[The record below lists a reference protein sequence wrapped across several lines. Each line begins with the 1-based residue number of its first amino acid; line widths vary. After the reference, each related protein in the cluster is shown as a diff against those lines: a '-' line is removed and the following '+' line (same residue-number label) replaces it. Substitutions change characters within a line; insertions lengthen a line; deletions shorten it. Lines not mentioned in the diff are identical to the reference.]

1 MNPSARGWLKKLLK
15 FAEKNDAKAET
26 LAELYPALKS
36 IGFIYGS
43 NVSVLIMDLK
53 SKDFNQEECCKINF
67 AWALLA
73 TYNCHSKDNTNFETT
88 LKTFYETIGFHKSNF
103 INGILGDDVESILNK
118 RIQTDNNIF
127 SKNFSLFVTNAL
139 LFMDVLAFNAFLKNP
154 NHAKKYLLEL
164 ENSIR
169 TVVTK
174 ALNSKSKKNNYDESL
189 IRLFEAS
196 LRLSKSKNNS
206 YAALNLNQFSE
217 LERFYLLDLA
227 CMATWNDFK
236 IGRGEQEF
244 FSEFSKKFKLSES
257 AINEAIISVNVFY
270 KRYENKISLLSTQNL
285 AKRLYDHSSSV
296 VKKLITRN
304 SKRLYQELKESKD
317 LVKLLSES
325 TLRDL
330 NEKEQE
336 QMQEQMMDIIKSI
349 PSLAIFMLP
358 GGAILLPIFIKF
370 IPKLLPSAFDENR
383 IEEE

>member
-26 LAELYPALKS
+26 LAKLYPALKS

-43 NVSVLIMDLK
+43 NVSVLITDLK

-139 LFMDVLAFNAFLKNP
+139 LFMDVLAYNAFLKNP

-217 LERFYLLDLA
+217 LERFYLLDLT

-236 IGRGEQEF
+236 IGHGEQEF

-257 AINEAIISVNVFY
+257 AINEAINSVNVFY

>member
-217 LERFYLLDLA
+217 LERFYLLDLS
-227 CMATWNDFK
+227 MH
-236 IGRGEQEF
+236 GYME
-244 FSEFSKKFKLSES
+244 
-257 AINEAIISVNVFY
+257 
-270 KRYENKISLLSTQNL
+270 
-285 AKRLYDHSSSV
+285 
-296 VKKLITRN
+296 
-304 SKRLYQELKESKD
+304 
-317 LVKLLSES
+317 
-325 TLRDL
+325 
-330 NEKEQE
+330 
-336 QMQEQMMDIIKSI
+336 
-349 PSLAIFMLP
+349 
-358 GGAILLPIFIKF
+358 
-370 IPKLLPSAFDENR
+370 
-383 IEEE
+383 

>member
-325 TLRDL
+325 TLRGL

>member
-26 LAELYPALKS
+26 LAKLYPALKS

-43 NVSVLIMDLK
+43 NVSVLITDLK

>member
-26 LAELYPALKS
+26 VANLYPALKS
-36 IGFIYGS
+36 VGFIYGS
-43 NVSVLIMDLK
+43 NISVLIKDFK

-67 AWALLA
+67 VWALLA
-73 TYNCHSKDNTNFETT
+73 AYNCHSKDNTNFEIA
-88 LKTFYETIGFHKSNF
+88 LKKFYETIGFHKSNF

-139 LFMDVLAFNAFLKNP
+139 LFMDVLAFSAYLQNP
-154 NHAKKYLLEL
+154 DHAEKHLLEL

-169 TVVTK
+169 TVVSK

-189 IRLFEAS
+189 IKLLEAS

-206 YAALNLNQFSE
+206 YDALNLSQFSE
-217 LERFYLLDLA
+217 TERFYLLDLA

-236 IGRGEQEF
+236 IDRGEQEF
-244 FSEFSKKFKLSES
+244 FREFSKKFKLSQS
-257 AINEAIISVNVFY
+257 VIKKAINSLNVFY
-270 KRYENKISLLSTQNL
+270 RNYKNDISLLSTQNL
-285 AKRLYDHSSSV
+285 AKRLYDHSTTV

-304 SKRLYQELKESKD
+304 SKHLYQELKESKD
-317 LVKLLSES
+317 LVKLLTES

-330 NEKEQE
+330 SEKEQE

>member
-103 INGILGDDVESILNK
+103 INGILGDDVESVLNK

-139 LFMDVLAFNAFLKNP
+139 LFMDVLAFYAFLKNP

-217 LERFYLLDLA
+217 LERFYLLDLT

-236 IGRGEQEF
+236 IGSGEQEF

>member
-26 LAELYPALKS
+26 VANLYPELKS
-36 IGFIYGS
+36 VGFIYGS
-43 NVSVLIMDLK
+43 NISVLIKDFK

-67 AWALLA
+67 VWALLA
-73 TYNCHSKDNTNFETT
+73 AYNCHSEDNTNFEIA
-88 LKTFYETIGFHKSNF
+88 LKKFYETIGFHKSNF

-139 LFMDVLAFNAFLKNP
+139 LFMDVLAFSAFLQNP
-154 NHAKKYLLEL
+154 DHAENHLLEL

-169 TVVTK
+169 TVVSK
-174 ALNSKSKKNNYDESL
+174 ALNSKSEKNNYDESL
-189 IRLFEAS
+189 IKLLEAS

-206 YAALNLNQFSE
+206 YDALNLSKFSE
-217 LERFYLLDLA
+217 TERFYLLDLA
-227 CMATWNDFK
+227 YMATWNDFK
-236 IGRGEQEF
+236 IERGEQEF
-244 FSEFSKKFKLSES
+244 FREFSKKFKLSLS
-257 AINEAIISVNVFY
+257 VIKKAINSLNVFY
-270 KRYENKISLLSTQNL
+270 RTYKNDISLLSTQNL
-285 AKRLYDHSSSV
+285 AKRLYDHSTTV

-304 SKRLYQELKESKD
+304 SKHLYQELKESKD
-317 LVKLLSES
+317 LVKLLTES
-325 TLRDL
+325 NLRDL
-330 NEKEQE
+330 SEKEQE

>member
-26 LAELYPALKS
+26 LAKLYPELKS

-43 NVSVLIMDLK
+43 NVSVLITDLK

-139 LFMDVLAFNAFLKNP
+139 LFMDVLAYNAFLKNP

-217 LERFYLLDLA
+217 LERFYLLDLT

>member
-139 LFMDVLAFNAFLKNP
+139 LFMDVLAFYAFLKNP

-217 LERFYLLDLA
+217 LERFYLLDLT

-236 IGRGEQEF
+236 IGSGEQEF

>member
-15 FAEKNDAKAET
+15 FAEKNEAKAET
-26 LAELYPALKS
+26 VANLYPTLKS
-36 IGFIYGS
+36 VGFIYGS
-43 NVSVLIMDLK
+43 NISVLIKDFK
-53 SKDFNQEECCKINF
+53 NKDFNQEECCKINF
-67 AWALLA
+67 VWALLA
-73 TYNCHSKDNTNFETT
+73 AYNCHPKHNTNFEIA
-88 LKTFYETIGFHKSNF
+88 LKKFYETIGFHKSNL

-139 LFMDVLAFNAFLKNP
+139 LFMDVLAFSAFLQNP
-154 NHAKKYLLEL
+154 DHAEKHLLEL

-169 TVVTK
+169 TVVSK
-174 ALNSKSKKNNYDESL
+174 ALNSKGEKNNYDESL
-189 IRLFEAS
+189 IKLLEAS

-206 YAALNLNQFSE
+206 YDALNLSHFLE
-217 LERFYLLDLA
+217 TERFYLLDLA

-236 IGRGEQEF
+236 IDHGEQEF
-244 FSEFSKKFKLSES
+244 FREFSKKFRLSQS
-257 AINEAIISVNVFY
+257 VIKKAINSLNVFY
-270 KRYENKISLLSTQNL
+270 RSYKNDISLLSTQNL
-285 AKRLYDHSSSV
+285 AKRLYDHSTTV

-304 SKRLYQELKESKD
+304 SKHLYQELKESKN
-317 LVKLLSES
+317 LVKLLTES

-330 NEKEQE
+330 SEKEQE

>member
-15 FAEKNDAKAET
+15 FAEKNHAKTET
-26 LAELYPALKS
+26 LEKLYPALKS
-36 IGFIYGS
+36 VGFIYGS
-43 NVSVLIMDLK
+43 NVLVLIKDLK

-73 TYNCHSKDNTNFETT
+73 TYNCHSKDYTNFETT
-88 LKTFYETIGFHKSNF
+88 IKIFYETIGFHKSNF

-139 LFMDVLAFNAFLKNP
+139 LFMDVLAFNAFLQNP
-154 NHAKKYLLEL
+154 IHAKKYLLEL

-196 LRLSKSKNNS
+196 LRLSKSKNNR
-206 YAALNLNQFSE
+206 YDALNLNQFSE
-217 LERFYLLDLA
+217 LERFYLLDLT
-227 CMATWNDFK
+227 CMAIWNDFK
-236 IGRGEQEF
+236 IGLGEQEF

-257 AINEAIISVNVFY
+257 AINEAINNVNVFY

-285 AKRLYDHSSSV
+285 AKRIYDHSSSV

>member
-26 LAELYPALKS
+26 LAKLYPALKS

-43 NVSVLIMDLK
+43 NVSVLITDLK

-127 SKNFSLFVTNAL
+127 SKNFSLFVTNTL
-139 LFMDVLAFNAFLKNP
+139 LFMDVLAYNAFLKNP

-217 LERFYLLDLA
+217 LERFYLLDLT

-236 IGRGEQEF
+236 IGHGEQEF

-296 VKKLITRN
+296 VKKLISRN

>member
-1 MNPSARGWLKKLLK
+1 
-15 FAEKNDAKAET
+15 
-26 LAELYPALKS
+26 
-36 IGFIYGS
+36 
-43 NVSVLIMDLK
+43 
-53 SKDFNQEECCKINF
+53 
-67 AWALLA
+67 
-73 TYNCHSKDNTNFETT
+73 
-88 LKTFYETIGFHKSNF
+88 
-103 INGILGDDVESILNK
+103 
-118 RIQTDNNIF
+118 
-127 SKNFSLFVTNAL
+127 
-139 LFMDVLAFNAFLKNP
+139 MDVFAFNAFLKNP

>member
-26 LAELYPALKS
+26 LAKLYPALKS

-43 NVSVLIMDLK
+43 NVSVLITDLK

-139 LFMDVLAFNAFLKNP
+139 LFMDVLAYNAFLKNP

-217 LERFYLLDLA
+217 LERFYLLDLT

-236 IGRGEQEF
+236 IGHGEQEF

>member
-26 LAELYPALKS
+26 VANLYPVLKS
-36 IGFIYGS
+36 VGFIYGS
-43 NVSVLIMDLK
+43 NISILIKDFK

-67 AWALLA
+67 VWALLA
-73 TYNCHSKDNTNFETT
+73 AYNCHSKDNTNFEIA
-88 LKTFYETIGFHKSNF
+88 LKKFYETIGFHKSNF

-139 LFMDVLAFNAFLKNP
+139 LFMDVLAFSAFLQNP
-154 NHAKKYLLEL
+154 DHAEKHLLEL

-169 TVVTK
+169 TVVSK
-174 ALNSKSKKNNYDESL
+174 ALNSKSEKNNYDESL
-189 IRLFEAS
+189 IKLLEAS

-206 YAALNLNQFSE
+206 YDALKLSQFSE
-217 LERFYLLDLA
+217 TERFYLLDLA

-236 IGRGEQEF
+236 IDRGEQEF
-244 FSEFSKKFKLSES
+244 FREFSKKFKLSQS
-257 AINEAIISVNVFY
+257 VIKKAINSLNVFY
-270 KRYENKISLLSTQNL
+270 RNYKNDISLLSTQNL
-285 AKRLYDHSSSV
+285 AKRLYDHSTTV

-304 SKRLYQELKESKD
+304 SKHLYQELKESKD
-317 LVKLLSES
+317 LVKLLTES

-330 NEKEQE
+330 SEKEQE

>member
-1 MNPSARGWLKKLLK
+1 
-15 FAEKNDAKAET
+15 
-26 LAELYPALKS
+26 
-36 IGFIYGS
+36 
-43 NVSVLIMDLK
+43 
-53 SKDFNQEECCKINF
+53 
-67 AWALLA
+67 
-73 TYNCHSKDNTNFETT
+73 
-88 LKTFYETIGFHKSNF
+88 
-103 INGILGDDVESILNK
+103 
-118 RIQTDNNIF
+118 
-127 SKNFSLFVTNAL
+127 
-139 LFMDVLAFNAFLKNP
+139 
-154 NHAKKYLLEL
+154 
-164 ENSIR
+164 
-169 TVVTK
+169 
-174 ALNSKSKKNNYDESL
+174 
-189 IRLFEAS
+189 
-196 LRLSKSKNNS
+196 
-206 YAALNLNQFSE
+206 
-217 LERFYLLDLA
+217 
-227 CMATWNDFK
+227 MATWNDFK
-236 IGRGEQEF
+236 IGHGEQEF

>member
-26 LAELYPALKS
+26 VANLYPELKS
-36 IGFIYGS
+36 VGFIYGS
-43 NVSVLIMDLK
+43 NISVLIKDFK

-67 AWALLA
+67 VWALLA
-73 TYNCHSKDNTNFETT
+73 AYNCHSEDNTNFEIA
-88 LKTFYETIGFHKSNF
+88 LKKFYETIGFHKSNF

-139 LFMDVLAFNAFLKNP
+139 LFMDVLAFSAFLQNP
-154 NHAKKYLLEL
+154 DHAENHLLEL

-169 TVVTK
+169 TVVSK
-174 ALNSKSKKNNYDESL
+174 ALNSKSEKNNYDESL
-189 IRLFEAS
+189 IKLLEAS

-206 YAALNLNQFSE
+206 YDALNLSKFSE
-217 LERFYLLDLA
+217 TERFYLLDLA

-236 IGRGEQEF
+236 IERGEQEF
-244 FSEFSKKFKLSES
+244 FREFSKKFKLSLS
-257 AINEAIISVNVFY
+257 VIKKAINSLNVFY
-270 KRYENKISLLSTQNL
+270 RTYKNDISLLSTQNL
-285 AKRLYDHSSSV
+285 AKRLYDHSTTV

-304 SKRLYQELKESKD
+304 SKHLYQELKESKD
-317 LVKLLSES
+317 LVKLLTES
-325 TLRDL
+325 NLRDL
-330 NEKEQE
+330 SEKEQE

>member
-26 LAELYPALKS
+26 LAKLYRALKS

-43 NVSVLIMDLK
+43 NISVLITDLK

-217 LERFYLLDLA
+217 LERFYLLDLT

-236 IGRGEQEF
+236 IGRGEREF